1 MTVKYEMRVPKIAEL
16 IAEQIRAEI
25 VTQRVH
31 EGDAL
36 PPESD
41 MMGSFGA
48 SRPSVREALRILE
61 FEGLIAIRRGMRGGA
76 VVTRPDQQNLADR
89 LRSAVELWATDPAEA
104 GRIVAGA
111 ELAAVQ
117 SLAEEAKKTGA
128 EPLLGVT
135 ASDSQFHRPLVTC
148 SQAKLAH
155 ALFLALSE
163 TVSSECSDARA
174 HSKTLR
180 HIRHGD
186 VRQAVATWQAHQARS
201 AGSGLIGGMLATGS

>member
-1 MTVKYEMRVPKIAEL
+1 MTAKYEMRVPKIAEL

-25 VTQRVH
+25 VAQRVR

-36 PPESD
+36 PSESD
-41 MMGSFGA
+41 LMASFGA

-76 VVTRPDQQNLADR
+76 VAARPDEQNLASR
-89 LRSAVELWATDPAEA
+89 VRSAVDLWATEPAEA

-117 SLAEEAKKTGA
+117 SLAEEAKSTGA

-135 ASDSQFHRPLVTC
+135 ASDGQFHRSLVTC

-155 ALFLALSE
+155 ALFLALSGG
-163 TVSSECSDARA
+163 VSSECADASA

-180 HIRHGD
+180 AIRRGD
-186 VRQAVATWQAHQARS
+186 ARQAVATWQSHQVAS
-201 AGSGLIGGMLATGS
+201 SGSRLLGGMLATGT